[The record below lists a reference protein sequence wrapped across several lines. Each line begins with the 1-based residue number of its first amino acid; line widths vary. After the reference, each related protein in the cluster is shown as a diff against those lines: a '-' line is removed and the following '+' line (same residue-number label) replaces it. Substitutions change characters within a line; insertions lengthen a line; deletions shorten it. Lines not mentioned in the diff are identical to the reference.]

1 MDLFLI
7 LGGEEPL
14 SNSKREKKKKK
25 KAENIIGV
33 PAKQNGYTKQ
43 NNGKKG
49 RIFSDLKTIALL
61 FFGWTMKHPSWLL
74 CHRPYP
80 I

>member
-1 MDLFLI
+1 
-7 LGGEEPL
+7 
-14 SNSKREKKKKK
+14 
-25 KAENIIGV
+25 V

-61 FFGWTMKHPSWLL
+61 FFGWTMKHPSWLP